1 MCKITEKHLAA
12 HWPDCA
18 VIIKQKIF
26 VKSQKML
33 FLLSTN
39 LEKTDI
45 SIVDS
50 EKTVV

>member
-18 VIIKQKIF
+18 VIIKHKIF
-26 VKSQKML
+26 VKSQKMF
-33 FLLSTN
+33 FLLSTH

-50 EKTVV
+50 KNTVV